1 MSPAIMFCGA
11 SDDGERFAG
20 LFNMRQILLS
30 ARWSFCL
37 IGVLIGVVR
46 VILLRGSLGWSFFH
60 TENKTSRALAGAH
73 SSYACNPRQLQ
84 RVRCSACSRLQC

>member
-30 ARWSFCL
+30 AS
-37 IGVLIGVVR
+37 GVFV
-46 VILLRGSLGWSFFH
+46 
-60 TENKTSRALAGAH
+60 
-73 SSYACNPRQLQ
+73 
-84 RVRCSACSRLQC
+84 

>member
-30 ARWSFCL
+30 ASGVFVLLEFYWSCARDF
-37 IGVLIGVVR
+37 
-46 VILLRGSLGWSFFH
+46 
-60 TENKTSRALAGAH
+60 A
-73 SSYACNPRQLQ
+73 PR
-84 RVRCSACSRLQC
+84 